1 MAYKYQL
8 GSFTASGSI
17 KAESGFDAA
26 DQNITNVGNI
36 SLDSIDADGA
46 SLDINLNGSPTAGAL
61 EIKSGSDVYL
71 AFNTSGL
78 IMTASQNIRIDGS
91 KQIQFRQVSEK
102 LNSPSAGQLAMEAQ
116 SRFSIDIGAAPHS
129 VFTSSGLELKNIP
142 LHLSGA
148 NGKLRYNSGVM
159 AAGRLLVSDGTDF
172 EAVAVSGDATLASNG
187 ALTIANDAVSA
198 DKLQNF
204 GANEVVCRNAN
215 SAGSVSGVT
224 VADTQLLIGDG
235 TGFTAASLSGD
246 VAMTNAGVVT
256 IQADSVEGTMLNTN
270 AADGSTLEL
279 SSDSL
284 SVIKVPNAL
293 TAGDGIDAAGTF
305 DGAAARTISVDT
317 EQTTIISVKNDSL
330 VVGRSTGNDQIDFG
344 TDGQIKL
351 MTDGSE
357 RVNIQDAQTTI
368 ANNLVVGGDLT
379 INGTTTTVNST
390 TIEITSSFTFEG
402 ASPNA
407 HETELGVV
415 DPTADRTINLADSSG
430 TLVPFAAIPAAGVQ
444 ISATPAE
451 INLLDAG
458 AGSSTALAT
467 GDGIIIFD
475 ADAGNVAKKVLLSDL
490 SAVVASNQSV
500 ALKDNGGTLANGVNY
515 FDDLG
520 GAESIQLPASPAVG
534 DTVHLKAP
542 SNCSSVNTLTVT
554 TQGDHRIDGEDD
566 LVLESPHAAIML
578 VYVVA
583 DHWKVF

>member
-26 DQNITNVGNI
+26 DKNITNVANI

-46 SLDINLNGSPTAGAL
+46 SFDINLNGSPTAGAL

-78 IMTASQNIRIDGS
+78 IMTASQNIRVDGS
-91 KQIQFRQVSEK
+91 KQIQFRDVGQQVS
-102 LNSPSAGQLAMEAQ
+102 SPGAGQLELKAEGSLKFNANSGNRATMTSTEFQLEGIKLKYDANMEA
-116 SRFSIDIGAAPHS
+116 
-129 VFTSSGLELKNIP
+129 
-142 LHLSGA
+142 
-148 NGKLRYNSGVM
+148 GKFLI
-159 AAGRLLVSDGTDF
+159 SDGTDF
-172 EAVAVSGDATLASNG
+172 ESVAMSGDATITALG

-215 SAGSVSGVT
+215 SAGSVSGVA
-224 VADTQLLIGDG
+224 VGDTELLIGDG
-235 TGFTAASLSGD
+235 TGFAAATLSGD
-246 VAMTNAGVVT
+246 VSMTNAGVVT
-256 IQADSVEGTMLNTN
+256 IQNDSVEGTMLNTN
-270 AADGSTLEL
+270 AADGTTLEL

-284 SVIKVPNAL
+284 SVIKVPSAL
-293 TAGDGIDAAGTF
+293 TAGDGIDATGTF
-305 DGAAARTISVDT
+305 DGSAARTISVDT

-330 VVGRSTGNDQIDFG
+330 VVGRSTGNDHIDFG

-407 HETELGVV
+407 HETVFGVV
-415 DPTADRTINLADSSG
+415 DPTADRTINLADSAG

-444 ISATPAE
+444 ITATPTE

-458 AGSSTALAT
+458 AGSSTALAS

-475 ADAGNVAKKVLLSDL
+475 ADAANVAKKVLLSDL

-500 ALKDNGGTLANGVNY
+500 SLKDNGGTLANGVNY
-515 FDDLG
+515 FADLG
-520 GAESIQLPASPAVG
+520 GAESIQLPASPTVG
-534 DTVHLKAP
+534 DTIHLKAP

-554 TQGDHRIDGEDD
+554 TQGDHRIDDEDD

>member
-26 DQNITNVGNI
+26 DKNITNVANI

-46 SLDINLNGSPTAGAL
+46 SFDINLNGSPTAGAL

-78 IMTASQNIRIDGS
+78 IMTASQNIRVDGS
-91 KQIQFRQVSEK
+91 KQIQFRDVGQQVS
-102 LNSPSAGQLAMEAQ
+102 SPGAGQLELKAEGSLKFNANSGNRATMTSTEFQLEGIKLKYDANMEA
-116 SRFSIDIGAAPHS
+116 
-129 VFTSSGLELKNIP
+129 
-142 LHLSGA
+142 
-148 NGKLRYNSGVM
+148 GKFLI
-159 AAGRLLVSDGTDF
+159 SDGTDF
-172 EAVAVSGDATLASNG
+172 ESVAMSGDATITALG

-215 SAGSVSGVT
+215 SAGSVSGVA
-224 VADTQLLIGDG
+224 VGDTELLIGDG
-235 TGFTAASLSGD
+235 TGFAAATLSGD
-246 VAMTNAGVVT
+246 VSMTNAGVVT
-256 IQADSVEGTMLNTN
+256 IQNDSVEGTMLNTN
-270 AADGSTLEL
+270 AADGTTLEL

-330 VVGRSTGNDQIDFG
+330 VVGRSTGNDHIDFG

-407 HETELGVV
+407 HETVFGVV
-415 DPTADRTINLADSSG
+415 DPTADRTINLADSAG

-444 ISATPAE
+444 ITATPTE

-458 AGSSTALAT
+458 AGSSTALAS

-500 ALKDNGGTLANGVNY
+500 SLKDNGGTLANGVNY
-515 FDDLG
+515 FADLG
-520 GAESIQLPASPAVG
+520 GAESIQLPASPTVG
-534 DTVHLKAP
+534 DTIHLKAP

-554 TQGDHRIDGEDD
+554 TQGDHRIDDEDD